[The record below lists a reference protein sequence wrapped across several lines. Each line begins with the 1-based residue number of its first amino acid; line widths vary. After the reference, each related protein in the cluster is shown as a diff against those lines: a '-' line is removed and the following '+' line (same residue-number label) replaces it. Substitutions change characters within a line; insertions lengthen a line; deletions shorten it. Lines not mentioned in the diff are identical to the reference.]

1 MQPALII
8 PYPLICLDEVWV
20 PTVLSPLQ
28 LLQRSKQSC
37 ALIVQV
43 FARPS
48 QEPSILWSAHTSIW
62 HFICLSTWLFFF
74 YCLLH
79 LEHKLHKSRDLVLF
93 QEVSPGCRTIEPQR
107 MLKSR
112 RWQQW
117 AGRCVA
123 KSWGPTQL
131 CTERASL
138 WITGLGLS
146 VVERQLWLCKTIQQ
160 LTDTVHYVKLST
172 CDTTWEGTRGSLFH
186 ALVLMT
192 TRKSPSRQFTLTAPI
207 M

>member
-1 MQPALII
+1 MRSGFQLCFLPCSSFKDQNRAVPLLSRSLLGLPKNPAWSKGWAHTILS
-8 PYPLICLDEVWV
+8 LD
-20 PTVLSPLQ
+20 
-28 LLQRSKQSC
+28 
-37 ALIVQV
+37 
-43 FARPS
+43 F
-48 QEPSILWSAHTSIW
+48 ILWSAHTSIW